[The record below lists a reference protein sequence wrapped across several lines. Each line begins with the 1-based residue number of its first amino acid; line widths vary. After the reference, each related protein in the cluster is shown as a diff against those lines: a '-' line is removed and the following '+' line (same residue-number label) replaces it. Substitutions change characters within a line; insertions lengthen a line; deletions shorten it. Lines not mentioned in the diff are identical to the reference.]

1 MKKWFLFLLAAAM
14 ALGVLHGR
22 NNTRKLV
29 TVISTR
35 IERTNT
41 PVAAQSR
48 SPDATTPWQALDLE
62 DHARLIAELRL
73 SGCPE
78 ETIRDLVMMRI
89 TRNYYA
95 QLTAL
100 EEQRHLRMDWWR
112 SDGEDAE
119 RLQSLQDL
127 QSLRHLRRAMKNKVF
142 ETLGIS
148 YTEMMNKFDGFQR
161 PIDSWLAPERQI
173 AFETMQDRFS
183 DEKENTLGGR
193 VVLMTLNDDQ
203 KARLAELEKQQHDEL
218 AALLTPAEL
227 EAYDLRNSKAA
238 QYVREQLTPAQNEK
252 EFRAMVKVAQDMGAT
267 PPEGSGWG
275 VDQTAKQQ
283 EAEAQKQAILAKIQE
298 SLGAETIAAQQKAE
312 ADAKALEAAKKEAR
326 SREEFVTELSDMAE
340 SVGADRAV
348 GQQLSIR
355 LTALREKL
363 EAMEPTLTNLTAEQG
378 VQLQAQVDAELETIA
393 VETMGDK
400 GHAFMKKFKEQEKS
414 GKH

>member
-1 MKKWFLFLLAAAM
+1 MKKWFLFLLAAAVV
-14 ALGVLHGR
+14 LGVLRGHNR
-22 NNTRKLV
+22 THHLAATMNP
-29 TVISTR
+29 R
-35 IERTNT
+35 IVRTNT

-62 DHARLIAELRL
+62 DYTRLIAELRL

-100 EEQRHLRMDWWR
+100 EEQRHLKMDWWR

-119 RLQSLQDL
+119 RLQSLQNL

-148 YTEMMNKFDGFQR
+148 YTEMDKFLGFQR
-161 PIDSWLAPERQI
+161 PIDSWLTPERQI

-183 DEKENTLGGR
+183 DEKENTLGSR
-193 VVLMTLNDDQ
+193 VVSMTLNDDQ
-203 KARLAELEKQQHDEL
+203 KARLAEMEKQQRDEL
-218 AALLTPAEL
+218 TAFLTPAEL

-252 EFRAMVKVAQDMGAT
+252 EFRAMVKIAQDMGAT
-267 PPEGSGWG
+267 PPGANGWG
-275 VDQTAKQQ
+275 ADQVAKQQ
-283 EAEAQKQAILAKIQE
+283 EVEAQKQAILAKIQE
-298 SLGAETIAAQQKAE
+298 ALGAETIAAQQKAE
-312 ADAKALEAAKKEAR
+312 ADAKALEAAKKEAL
-326 SREEFVTELSDMAE
+326 SREQFVTELSDMAE

-378 VQLQAQVDAELETIA
+378 AQLQAQVDAELESIA

-400 GHAFMKKFKEQEKS
+400 GHAFMKKFKEQDKS